1 MINMSAHDALIP
13 FHVSRETME
22 RLDIYVTLLLRWQ
35 KMLNLVAPSTLPQ
48 VWTRHIADSLQ
59 IHALAPDINHWVDL
73 GSGGGFPGL
82 VTAICLASEPAARV
96 TLIES
101 DKRKSSF
108 LREVIRATG
117 APAVVISDRIE
128 HVLPDFTDPV
138 GAFSARALAPLPI
151 LLSYVDAHFKK
162 GAKAYFLKG
171 KAVDDE
177 LTEVADLSKYSYR
190 SWPDRLQGEGTI
202 LEFWLESS
210 NNR

>member
-1 MINMSAHDALIP
+1 MINMSAPAALMP
-13 FHVSRETME
+13 FNVSRETVE

-82 VTAICLASEPAARV
+82 VTAICLASNPAAHV

-128 HVLPDFTDPV
+128 HVLPNFTDPV
-138 GAFSARALAPLPI
+138 EVFSARALAPLSV
-151 LLSYVDAHFKK
+151 LLSFIDDHLKQ

-171 KAVDDE
+171 KDVERE
-177 LTEVADLSKYSYR
+177 LTEVSDLHKYSYKI
-190 SWPDRLQGEGTI
+190 WPTYDRGEGSI
-202 LEFWLESS
+202 LEFQLKSL
-210 NNR
+210 NTL

>member
-1 MINMSAHDALIP
+1 
-13 FHVSRETME
+13 
-22 RLDIYVTLLLRWQ
+22 
-35 KMLNLVAPSTLPQ
+35 MLNLIAPKTIPQ
-48 VWTRHIADSLQ
+48 IWSRHIADSLQ
-59 IHALAPDINHWVDL
+59 IYHIAPDIKQWVDL

-82 VTAICLASEPAARV
+82 VTAICLADAEDAHV

-101 DKRKSSF
+101 DKRKCAF
-108 LREVIRATG
+108 LREVIRGTGCRAT
-117 APAVVISDRIE
+117 VISERIE
-128 HVLPDFTDPV
+128 QILPDFTDKIE
-138 GAFSARALAPLPI
+138 AFSARALAPLAV
-151 LLSYVDAHFKK
+151 LLPLVEGHLAQ
-162 GAKAYFLKG
+162 GARAYFLKG